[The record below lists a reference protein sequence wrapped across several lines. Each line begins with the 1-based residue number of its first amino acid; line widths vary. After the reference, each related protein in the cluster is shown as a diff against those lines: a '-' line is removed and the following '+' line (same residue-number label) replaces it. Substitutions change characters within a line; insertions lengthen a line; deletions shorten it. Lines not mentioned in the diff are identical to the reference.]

1 MSSALI
7 GSQPLA
13 GVVSDQVGV
22 LFTNMGTADVLCTL
36 LEFNNSSTID
46 DVVLEV
52 FQPDGDI
59 MARVKRLVLDAGDTE
74 QQVAERIVCVGESIA
89 ARASLANSI
98 QWRVNLRAL

>member
-7 GSQPLA
+7 GSQPLG
-13 GVVSDQVGV
+13 GVVSDQIGV

-52 FQPDGDI
+52 YQPDGDV
-59 MARVKRLVLDAGDTE
+59 MARVKRSVLDAGYTE
-74 QQVAERIVCVGESIA
+74 QQAVERIICVGESLA
-89 ARASLANSI
+89 ARASVANTI